1 MELVYLFQE
10 LLAILTN
17 PAVVFILIMST
28 ALGVVVGALPGLS
41 ATMGIAILTSLTYK
55 LSVEYTFASL
65 MGIYVGAIYGGSISA
80 ILLNIPGT
88 ASAAATA
95 IEGNLFAKRGQ
106 AVTAIKVTRAA
117 SIVGTFIGV
126 FVLALIAPGMTN
138 FALKFSSVEYFL
150 LAIFGVLMCG
160 SIVTEDMAL
169 KGWIGGL
176 LGLSISFI
184 GYDVIVGVPRFH
196 FGNINLMGGIKL
208 IAAMIGFYAIP
219 EVIKSLTKSGE
230 VLEIKNIE
238 DDVKLKV
245 NEFKI
250 IFKNMSTII
259 KASVIGVGIGALPG
273 VGEDV
278 AAWVAY
284 DSVKKGSK
292 QKEKYGT
299 GECYEAI
306 IAPEVA
312 NNSAIGGAII
322 PLLTLAVPG
331 SPPAAVLLGAF
342 MIHNVRP
349 GPMIMIDS
357 PSFIFYIAALIFAST
372 ICLWLVG
379 IILAKPMSSI
389 LKVPSQYLMPIVAVL
404 SIVGAYAI
412 TLNKFDVTIVFIFGV
427 FGYILDKMKYSPAP
441 IVLGIILGTMIDE
454 NFRRALIVNQG
465 GFMPFITNSWIS
477 IVFFTII
484 VTIVMKQIFPNI
496 VLNPIKWFQTETK

>member
-1 MELVYLFQE
+1 MELVYLFSE
-10 LLAILTN
+10 LFAILTD
-17 PAVVFILIMST
+17 PMGVLILLMST
-28 ALGVVVGALPGLS
+28 SLGVIVGALPGLS
-41 ATMGIAILTSLTYK
+41 ATMGIALLTSLTYK
-55 LSVEYTFASL
+55 LPVEYTFAIL

-95 IEGNLFAKRGQ
+95 IEGNIFAKKGQ

-117 SIVGTFIGV
+117 SIMGTFIGV
-126 FVLALIAPGMTN
+126 FVLALIAPVMTD

-160 SIVTEDMAL
+160 SIVTEDIAL

-176 LGLSISFI
+176 IGLFISFV
-184 GYDVIVGVPRFH
+184 GYDVIIGVPRFH
-196 FGNINLMGGIKL
+196 FGSMQLTGGIDL

-219 EVIKSLTKSGE
+219 EVVKALAKSDEIVE
-230 VLEIKNIE
+230 VR
-238 DDVKLKV
+238 DVKKEAKQKV

-250 IFKNMSTII
+250 VAQNIPAIV

-306 IAPEVA
+306 IAPEVG
-312 NNSAIGGAII
+312 NNAAIGGATI

-342 MIHNVRP
+342 MIHNIRP
-349 GPMIMIDS
+349 GPMIMTDS
-357 PSFIFYIAALIFAST
+357 PTFIFYIAALIFAST
-372 ICLWLVG
+372 ICLWVVG
-379 IILAKPMSSI
+379 SLLSRPMSSI
-389 LKVPSQYLMPIVAVL
+389 LKVPSKYLMPIIAVL
-404 SIVGAYAI
+404 SIVGSYAI
-412 TLNKFDVTIVFIFGV
+412 TLNKFDVTIVFVFGL

-454 NFRRALIVNQG
+454 NFRRALIVNNG
-465 GFMPFITNSWIS
+465 NFMPFINNSWIS
-477 IVFFTII
+477 VLFVIVITLVILRQ
-484 VTIVMKQIFPNI
+484 VCPNL
-496 VLNPIKWFQTETK
+496 VLNPMKWFKSEKI

>member
-1 MELVYLFQE
+1 MELVYLFSE
-10 LLAILTN
+10 LFAILTD
-17 PAVVFILIMST
+17 PMVVLILLMST
-28 ALGVVVGALPGLS
+28 SLGVIVGALPGLS
-41 ATMGIAILTSLTYK
+41 ATMGIALLTSLTYK
-55 LSVEYTFASL
+55 LPVEYTFAIL

-95 IEGNLFAKRGQ
+95 IEGNLFAKKGQ

-117 SIVGTFIGV
+117 SIMGTFIGV
-126 FVLALIAPGMTN
+126 FVLALIAPVMTD

-160 SIVTEDMAL
+160 SIVTEDIAL

-176 LGLSISFI
+176 IGLFISFI
-184 GYDVIVGVPRFH
+184 GYDVIIGVPRFH
-196 FGNINLMGGIKL
+196 FGSMQLTGGIDL

-219 EVIKSLTKSGE
+219 EVVKALAKSDEIVE
-230 VLEIKNIE
+230 VR
-238 DDVKLKV
+238 DVKNEAKQKV
-245 NEFKI
+245 NEFKVVAQNI
-250 IFKNMSTII
+250 PAIV

-306 IAPEVA
+306 IAPEVG
-312 NNSAIGGAII
+312 NNAAIGGATI

-342 MIHNVRP
+342 MIHNIRP
-349 GPMIMIDS
+349 GPMIMTDS
-357 PSFIFYIAALIFAST
+357 PTFIFYIAALIFAST
-372 ICLWLVG
+372 ICLWVVG
-379 IILAKPMSSI
+379 SLLSRPMSSI
-389 LKVPSQYLMPIVAVL
+389 LKVPSKYLMPIIAVL
-404 SIVGAYAI
+404 SIVGSYAI
-412 TLNKFDVTIVFIFGV
+412 TLNKFDVTIVFVFGL

-454 NFRRALIVNQG
+454 NFRRALIVNNG
-465 GFMPFITNSWIS
+465 NFMPFITNSWIS
-477 IVFFTII
+477 VLFVIVIALVI
-484 VTIVMKQIFPNI
+484 LRQVCPNL
-496 VLNPIKWFQTETK
+496 VLNPMKWFKSEKI